1 MSLDCPEVE
10 IAREELRRAIAELRG
25 DVGRAVGEW
34 VIHSVRRMLEAS
46 GAGDD
51 DVVSEALERAES
63 EARAATA
70 TAIQDLSALD
80 AESAL
85 RPGSR
90 GPLECIVALHSHPTR
105 VLEEAGIPPVVRDE
119 FEVRHFPDDVYGLR
133 IRSFADLPDG
143 DRLTEL
149 HVRWGVA
156 KAALLLW
163 SRGSRFEAPGPSG
176 GSSDAA
182 EPHQ

>member
-1 MSLDCPEVE
+1 MSLDYPEVE
-10 IAREELRRAIAELRG
+10 IALDELRGAIAELRG
-25 DVGRAVGEW
+25 DVENAVREW
-34 VIHSVRRMLEAS
+34 VIQSVRRMLEAS
-46 GAGDD
+46 SAGDE
-51 DVVSEALERAES
+51 VVPEALDRAES
-63 EARAATA
+63 AARAATA
-70 TAIQDLSALD
+70 MAMRDLSALD

-90 GPLECIVALHSHPTR
+90 GPLECMVALYPYPTR

-133 IRSFADLPDG
+133 IRSFADLPGG

-156 KAALLLW
+156 KAALLRW
-163 SRGSRFEAPGPSG
+163 SRGSLFESGPTG
-176 GSSDAA
+176 GSGDAA
-182 EPHQ
+182 EPPQ

>member
-10 IAREELRRAIAELRG
+10 IARDELRRAIAELRG
-25 DVGRAVGEW
+25 DVGRAVREW
-34 VIHSVRRMLEAS
+34 VIQSVRRMLEAS

-51 DVVSEALERAES
+51 VVPEALERAES

-70 TAIQDLSALD
+70 TAMQDLSSLD

-90 GPLECIVALHSHPTR
+90 GPLECIVALYPHPTR

-133 IRSFADLPDG
+133 IRSFADLPGG

-156 KAALLLW
+156 KAALLRR
-163 SRGSRFEAPGPSG
+163 SRGSLFEAPRPSG
-176 GSSDAA
+176 GSGDAA